1 MYITPDLF
9 AFFGEL
15 AENNDR
21 QWFADNRH
29 RYEEQVK
36 LPLLRLIQDFAAPLH
51 SISPHYAA
59 IPKVG
64 GSLFR
69 IYRDIRFSKDKRPF
83 KTSAGVHFRHEA
95 GKNAHAPG
103 FYLHLEP
110 DEVFAAIGIWAP
122 QGPALRSIRRF
133 IADHSDEW
141 LQVTQDPEFKSVY
154 HRPIATDSLKR
165 SPKGFDPDHPL
176 IEDLKR
182 KHFVAAA
189 TLSEEAVCSA
199 DFLPRLHALWQRGAE
214 FMSYL
219 TRALY
224 LPW

>member
-1 MYITPDLF
+1 MFITPALF
-9 AFFGEL
+9 VFFREL
-15 AENNDR
+15 AEHNNR
-21 QWFADNRH
+21 VWFAENRH
-29 RYEEQVK
+29 RYEQQVK
-36 LPLLRLIQDFAAPLH
+36 EPLLQFIRAFAAPLH
-51 SISPHYAA
+51 SISPHYSA

-69 IYRDIRFSKDKRPF
+69 IYRDIRFSKDKSPF
-83 KTSAGVHFRHEA
+83 KTAAGVHFRHQA

-122 QGPALRSIRRF
+122 QSAALLSIRRF
-133 IADHSDEW
+133 IVSHPDEW
-141 LQVTQDPEFKSVY
+141 QQITQDPAFTAIY
-154 HRPIATDSLKR
+154 HRNLATESLKR
-165 SPKGFDPDHPL
+165 APKGFDPNHPL

-182 KHFVAAA
+182 KHFVAASPL
-189 TLSEEAVCSA
+189 TEEDTCSA
-199 DFLPRLHALWQRGAE
+199 EFLENLHAVWQRGAD

-219 TRALY
+219 TRAVN